1 MSQRFGRPVPVLL
14 SSLAAL
20 YACAGPGGRE
30 QPARAALSSRAAV
43 ARIAVAQVGT
53 PYRWGGDSPGG
64 FDCSGLV
71 LYSYRKVGLTNLPHS
86 ASGLEQIAARVALSE
101 LEPGDLLFFRLAGY
115 KTSHVGIYVD
125 EGEFVHAPSGGKAV
139 ERVSF
144 DHPYWGSRLRRAG
157 RLLR

>member
-1 MSQRFGRPVPVLL
+1 MNHRFKRPALSVLL
-14 SSLAAL
+14 TVAAL
-20 YACAGPGGRE
+20 YACAGPSSRE
-30 QPARAALSSRAAV
+30 QPARVALGSRTAV

-53 PYRWGGDSPGG
+53 PYRWGGDSPRG

-71 LYSYRKVGLTNLPHS
+71 LYSYRKVGLTGLPHS
-86 ASGLEQIAARVALSE
+86 AAGLERIATRVPLSE

-125 EGEFVHAPSGGKAV
+125 DGEFVHAPSGGKAV
-139 ERVSF
+139 ERVGF